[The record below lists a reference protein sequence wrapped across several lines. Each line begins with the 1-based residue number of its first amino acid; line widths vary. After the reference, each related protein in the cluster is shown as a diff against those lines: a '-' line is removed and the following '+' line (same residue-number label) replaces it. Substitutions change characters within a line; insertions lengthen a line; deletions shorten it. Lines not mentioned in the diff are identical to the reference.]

1 MAYNCINCKREFG
14 SQQALR
20 HHLDSLAHA
29 FDCEDCDRTFGSQ
42 QALRQ
47 HLDSPAHAFD
57 CEDCDRNFGSQQA
70 LQQHLDSPAHTTKNN
85 NAYLGI
91 HRSIVDP
98 VYATA
103 VRLRFEQPTV
113 NDIRRKTGTE
123 LDEMIV
129 SSLIGAARRLLPIDN
144 TPQGNALRIEQH
156 RIKLAD
162 SKRAEDTFCAE
173 LDRLGYVFLREAQ
186 QEGEAVTPDVR
197 FIKPTNVC
205 GHLCMW
211 LEYKNYSDSDQIHMW
226 HQPAKVNT
234 RSMGLR

>member
-1 MAYNCINCKREFG
+1 MLILVYI
-14 SQQALR
+14 AL
-20 HHLDSLAHA
+20 S
-29 FDCEDCDRTFGSQ
+29 
-42 QALRQ
+42 
-47 HLDSPAHAFD
+47 
-57 CEDCDRNFGSQQA
+57 
-70 LQQHLDSPAHTTKNN
+70 
-85 NAYLGI
+85 
-91 HRSIVDP
+91 SIL

-211 LEYKNYSDSDQIHMW
+211 LEYKNYFGFRSNPCGTSQQKSIPEVWGSDRPRCCRLQTRLRIWPREHRSSDDFPREGGASRLEDEIFE
-226 HQPAKVNT
+226 KVKIGS
-234 RSMGLR
+234 RIRLDGLRS

>member
-1 MAYNCINCKREFG
+1 MG
-14 SQQALR
+14 HTPS
-20 HHLDSLAHA
+20 
-29 FDCEDCDRTFGSQ
+29 T
-42 QALRQ
+42 
-47 HLDSPAHAFD
+47 
-57 CEDCDRNFGSQQA
+57 FGSQQA

-123 LDEMIV
+123 LDETIV

-211 LEYKNYSDSDQIHMW
+211 LEYKNYFGFRSNPYVAPASKSQYQKYGAQIGPGAVVYKLGFESGH
-226 HQPAKVNT
+226 VNIDRVMT
-234 RSMGLR
+234 FREKEVLQDLKMRSLRR

>member
-1 MAYNCINCKREFG
+1 LVASKLSDNTLTPQHTPSTAKTAIGPLVASKLSDNTLIPQHTPLTAKTAIG
-14 SQQALR
+14 PLVVSKL
-20 HHLDSLAHA
+20 SNS
-29 FDCEDCDRTFGSQ
+29 TWT
-42 QALRQ
+42 RQ
-47 HLDSPAHAFD
+47 HTQRRITMLILVYI
-57 CEDCDRNFGSQQA
+57 A
-70 LQQHLDSPAHTTKNN
+70 LS
-85 NAYLGI
+85 
-91 HRSIVDP
+91 SIL